1 MSYNKEIQALV
12 EEFRR
17 DVSDGPVPSRVV
29 AGWMLREKKWA
40 PTQEEAI
47 DILTRHVSYAMR
59 TQFNTDPDG
68 RRVRRKHAVRY
79 LEAKPDGT
87 PTQTAFWWDI
97 EMANPQFMLQSFQQ
111 RRAGAADI
119 CWQMKQDLDS
129 YNKFYNKGAPLQ
141 ISFDFRDDN
150 EERELS
156 ARDPNPPPDTAEE
169 AEALVN
175 AAVSEEAQ

>member
-1 MSYNKEIQALV
+1 MQK
-12 EEFRR
+12 
-17 DVSDGPVPSRVV
+17 RV
-29 AGWMLREKKWA
+29 A
-40 PTQEEAI
+40 
-47 DILTRHVSYAMR
+47 
-59 TQFNTDPDG
+59 TDADG

-79 LEAKPDGT
+79 QKKAPDGT
-87 PTQTAFWWDI
+87 LIQTVFWYDMDI
-97 EMANPQFMLQSFQQ
+97 APPQFMLESFQQ
-111 RRAGAADI
+111 RRGGAADI
-119 CWQMKQDLDS
+119 CWQIKQDLDS
-129 YNKFYNKGAPLQ
+129 YNKFQNKGAPLQ

>member
-1 MSYNKEIQALV
+1 MSYNKQIQALV

-17 DVSDGPVPSRVV
+17 DVKDGPLTSREI
-29 AGWMLREKKWA
+29 AAWMLREGKCA
-40 PTQEEAI
+40 PTIEEAL
-47 DILTRHVSYAMR
+47 DILTRHVSHAMR
-59 TQFNTDPDG
+59 TQFTTDPDG

-87 PTQTAFWWDI
+87 PVQTAFWYDMDI
-97 EMANPQFMLQSFQQ
+97 APPQFMLESFQQ

-119 CWQMKQDLDS
+119 CWQIKQDLDS
-129 YNKFYNKGAPLQ
+129 YNKFQNNGAPLQ

-156 ARDPNPPPDTAEE
+156 ARDPNPPPASAEE
-169 AEALVN
+169 AEELVN
-175 AAVSEEAQ
+175 SAASEEVE